1 MSKFYGN
8 FKMVTDL
15 ETVYADK
22 VKELV
27 SVVPEA
33 QISAVYEFNRATKT
47 YRPNESA
54 KRWLCQ
60 QRGQQLPPEQ
70 EEQPNE
76 YVSMFREMT
85 DLMNEMGYTK
95 EEREKAVDG
104 FISKLPL
111 KK

>member
-15 ETVYADK
+15 ETVYAAK

-27 SVVPEA
+27 SMVPESK
-33 QISAVYEFNRATKT
+33 INAVYEFNHVTGK

-54 KRWLCQ
+54 MRWLCQ
-60 QRGQQLPPEQ
+60 QRGQQLPQEQ

-76 YVSMFREMT
+76 YVRMFREMT
-85 DLMNEMGYTK
+85 DLMNEMGYSR

-104 FISKLPL
+104 FITNLPL

>member
-54 KRWLCQ
+54 MRWLCQ

-70 EEQPNE
+70 KEQPNE
-76 YVSMFREMT
+76 YVNMFREMCS
-85 DLMNEMGYTK
+85 LMDEDGCTS
-95 EEREKAVDG
+95 EERREEIG
-104 FISKLPL
+104 RFINRLPL